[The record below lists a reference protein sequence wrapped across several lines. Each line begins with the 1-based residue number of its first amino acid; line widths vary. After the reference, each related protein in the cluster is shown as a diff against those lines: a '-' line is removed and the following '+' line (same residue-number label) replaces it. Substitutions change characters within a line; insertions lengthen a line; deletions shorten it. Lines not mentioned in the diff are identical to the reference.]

1 MEVKIP
7 GQGVGMTEAVIAKW
21 LKQPG
26 DPVAEGEAI
35 AEMETDKTVVELL
48 APCAGR
54 MGAHLAGEGDIV
66 EVGKTVVVIEA
77 AS

>member
-7 GQGVGMTEAVIAKW
+7 SQGVGMTEAVIAKW

-26 DPVAEGEAI
+26 DQVAEGEII

-48 APCAGR
+48 APGAGTL
-54 MGAHLAGEGDIV
+54 GPHLAAEGDVV
-66 EVGKTVVVIEA
+66 EVGKTIVVIEA

>member
-7 GQGVGMTEAVIAKW
+7 SQGVGMTEAVIAKW

-48 APCAGR
+48 SPSAGR
-54 MGAHLAGEGDIV
+54 MGPHLAAEGDVV